1 MSHWHHRSLQIAAAA
16 ALSVSVVSAAVAQS
30 YPTRPV
36 RIIVPTTAGATTDII
51 ARLIAQA
58 MGERLG
64 QQFIIE
70 NRPGGGNTLGTE
82 AVVRSA
88 PDGYTVLLINAVNAI
103 NVTLFPKLNYDFSA
117 DIVPV
122 AGIIRVPLVMQVYP
136 GFPAKTVPEFI
147 AYAKANPGK
156 INMGSAG
163 TGSTPHVAGELFK
176 MMAGVDLLH
185 VPYRGGAAAMT
196 DLMSGQVQVM
206 FEPVAG
212 PLEHLRSGPA
222 ARARGD
228 HDGALAGAAGC
239 PDGGRVRPGLR
250 GELVVR
256 PRRAEGHADR
266 DRRHAQPDGQ
276 CGARRFEA
284 PGAIRRSRRHGSRWH
299 AGRFCEARRRRD
311 RKVGPGGEILRRQ
324 GGVTPHAKRGDFA
337 IPSRAKSLP
346 PRREMVDIAA
356 PARPPIPRATES
368 QQCPTASPRRVRR

>member
-1 MSHWHHRSLQIAAAA
+1 MREERRRFLQCIGVALLAAGISTAA
-16 ALSVSVVSAAVAQS
+16 PSAAVAQA

-58 MGERLG
+58 LGERLG

-88 PDGYTVLLINAVNAI
+88 PDGYTLLLVNAVNAI
-103 NVTLFPKLNYDFSA
+103 NVTLFPKLNYDFSV

-136 GFPAKTVPEFI
+136 GFPAKTVPEFL
-147 AYAKANPGK
+147 AYARANPGK

-212 PLEHLRSGPA
+212 PLEHLRSG
-222 ARARGD
+222 RLR
-228 HDGALAGAAGC
+228 ALAVTTTARSPALPDVPTVAEFVPGYEASSWYGLGVPKGTATEIVDTLNRTVNAALADPKLETRFADLGATVLAGT
-239 PDGGRVRPGLR
+239 PADFAKLVADETAKWGRV
-250 GELVVR
+250 VKFS
-256 PRRAEGHADR
+256 
-266 DRRHAQPDGQ
+266 
-276 CGARRFEA
+276 GA
-284 PGAIRRSRRHGSRWH
+284 
-299 AGRFCEARRRRD
+299 
-311 RKVGPGGEILRRQ
+311 KVE
-324 GGVTPHAKRGDFA
+324 
-337 IPSRAKSLP
+337 
-346 PRREMVDIAA
+346 
-356 PARPPIPRATES
+356 
-368 QQCPTASPRRVRR
+368 

>member
-1 MSHWHHRSLQIAAAA
+1 MSLWRYRLIRIAAVLVAAGLSLAA
-16 ALSVSVVSAAVAQS
+16 APAAMAQTW
-30 YPTRPV
+30 PTRPV

-58 MGERLG
+58 LGERLG

-88 PDGYTVLLINAVNAI
+88 PDGYTLLLINAVNAI

-136 GFPAKTVPEFI
+136 GLPAKTVPEFL
-147 AYAKANPGK
+147 AYARANPGK

-212 PLEHLRSGPA
+212 PLEHLRSG
-222 ARARGD
+222 RLR
-228 HDGALAGAAGC
+228 ALAVTTTVRSPAL
-239 PDGGRVRPGLR
+239 PDVPTVGEFVPGYEASSR
-250 GELVVR
+250 AR
-256 PRRAEGHADR
+256 PRRAEGHACG
-266 DRRHAQPDGQ
+266 DRRHSQPGGQ
-276 CGARRFEA
+276 
-284 PGAIRRSRRHGSRWH
+284 RRSPTQS
-299 AGRFCEARRRRD
+299 CRRD
-311 RKVGPGGEILRRQ
+311 
-324 GGVTPHAKRGDFA
+324 
-337 IPSRAKSLP
+337 LP
-346 PRREMVDIAA
+346 TSAPRFS
-356 PARPPIPRATES
+356 PARLPISAS
-368 QQCPTASPRRVRR
+368 SSPTRPTSGGGW